1 MVDVGDE
8 TTYDWDWDHHSM
20 DGVSTCTGSLEKT
33 PAQATCYTVMSY
45 ACGSNMSCQL
55 TPTFYNC

>member
-20 DGVSTCTGSLEKT
+20 DGDWIGSLEKRR
-33 PAQATCYTVMSY
+33 AQATCYTVMWY

-55 TPTFYNC
+55 TPTFHNC

>member
-20 DGVSTCTGSLEKT
+20 DGGLDRFVGKKTCPSHLLYSDVVCLWLKHVVPIDTHIS
-33 PAQATCYTVMSY
+33 
-45 ACGSNMSCQL
+45 
-55 TPTFYNC
+55 